1 MRVWENDLPGAFS
14 TQANR
19 PEHDFLEL
27 NVFDQLGGVP
37 GPHPAA
43 APEPTLEPMLL
54 RITDEHAKYNRL
66 MPTAKRYQRIA
77 SQQTVGNTAKKT
89 RLLPRL
95 LSGRFPQMAE
105 FRAAGTAR
113 ISVWQRPLRL
123 IHFSSRK

>member
-1 MRVWENDLPGAFS
+1 LRVWENDLPGAFS

-95 LSGRFPQMAE
+95 LSAVSRRWLNFAPQGLPGFPSGKGPYA
-105 FRAAGTAR
+105 
-113 ISVWQRPLRL
+113 
-123 IHFSSRK
+123 